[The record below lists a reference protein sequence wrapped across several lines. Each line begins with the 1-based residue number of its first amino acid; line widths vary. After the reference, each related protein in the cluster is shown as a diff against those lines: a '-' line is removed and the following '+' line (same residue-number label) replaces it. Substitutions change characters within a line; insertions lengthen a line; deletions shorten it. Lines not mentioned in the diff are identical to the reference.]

1 MPQDKDEK
9 SVKLTYSSIV
19 SAGGK
24 PVVAI
29 TFERGADVAEGTV
42 PEGKIEAAED
52 FPRKKCSNCLHIWFR
67 IRSRS
72 CRKPERYPH
81 WDICFPEFDSK
92 TEYRYRQKPDGVMQS
107 GFFTCALH
115 RADSRFY
122 LTFL

>member
-42 PEGKIEAAED
+42 PEGKIRSSRGFSEEEVQQLSAYLDQNKEQIMQEA
-52 FPRKKCSNCLHIWFR
+52 RKISSLGHLL
-67 IRSRS
+67 S
-72 CRKPERYPH
+72 
-81 WDICFPEFDSK
+81 
-92 TEYRYRQKPDGVMQS
+92 
-107 GFFTCALH
+107 
-115 RADSRFY
+115 
-122 LTFL
+122 